1 MLAIRSSLFNIV
13 FISWTIILLST
24 LWLLMPFSRKIF
36 RQAVALW
43 PRLTFPLMR
52 YILGL
57 TFEQRG
63 LENIPDEAVI
73 FAAKHQSTWD
83 TMYFLWLN
91 YDNAYVMKG
100 ELNRIPFW
108 KWYMNKCQH
117 VVVDR
122 SGGPSAMRQMISDA
136 SDIILGG
143 RSLVIFPEGTRTA
156 PGESKIYHPGIAA
169 LYSHTN
175 ATIIP
180 VALNSGHFWGRRQF
194 IKKQGTLA
202 IQFLPPIPKNLDRKA
217 FMVELELRIESA
229 TRKLEDEVLTNK
241 ATKCR

>member
-1 MLAIRSSLFNIV
+1 MLAVRSSLFNV
-13 FISWTIILLST
+13 FFIAWTTILLST
-24 LWLLMPFSRKIF
+24 LWILMPFSRQIF
-36 RQAVALW
+36 RKSVALW
-43 PRLTFPLMR
+43 PRVIFPLMQ

-63 LENIPDEAVI
+63 LENIPDEPVI
-73 FAAKHQSTWD
+73 FAAKHQSAWD

-91 YDNAYVMKG
+91 NDNAYVMKG

-122 SGGPSAMRQMISDA
+122 SGGPSAMRQMISDV
-136 SDIILGG
+136 SDILISG
-143 RSLVIFPEGTRTA
+143 RSIVIFPEGTRSA
-156 PGESKIYHPGIAA
+156 PGDTKLYHPGVAA

-175 ATIIP
+175 AKIIP
-180 VALNSGHFWGRRQF
+180 VALNSGLFWGRRQF
-194 IKKQGTLA
+194 IKKPGTLA

-217 FMVELELRIESA
+217 FMKELELRIESA
-229 TRKLEDEVLTNK
+229 TRNLENEILIENSTNL
-241 ATKCR
+241 R